1 MDDFKTIAFSGG
13 TQEFFTLAGDRTEA
27 QAARAIVIHGPLK
40 GMIFELTDPVV
51 SVGRRSKNDI
61 CVPGEDISGRHC
73 TISRDEKGHYYL
85 KDEGSTNG
93 TRINGRRLPR
103 DTRAPLT
110 HGDKITLCKTVM
122 FFVDP
127 RESFQAGEAP
137 DIQIDFDQ
145 AAREA
150 DEAFAGFE
158 SLRELRKR
166 ADSSP
171 AR

>member
-1 MDDFKTIAFSGG
+1 MDEFKTIAFSGG
-13 TQEFFTLAGDRTEA
+13 TQEFFTLTEDRTEA

-61 CVPGEDISGRHC
+61 CIPGEDISGRHC
-73 TISRDEKGHYYL
+73 TISRDEQGRYYL

-110 HGDKITLCKTVM
+110 HGDKITLCKTEM

-127 RESFQAGEAP
+127 RESVRAGEAP
-137 DIQIDFDQ
+137 EIQIDFEQ
-145 AAREA
+145 ANREA
-150 DEAFAGFE
+150 EKAYAEFA
-158 SLRELRKR
+158 SLRGVPRR
-166 ADSSP
+166 GDSPP
-171 AR
+171 A